1 MSTHVPQLRPSSKN
15 KVGGRRVST
24 PRFNNHYL
32 PMLPGISILLALSIY
47 PTIYS
52 LYVAVHR
59 YNLTDPINRKFV
71 GLRNFGTILSSTSFW
86 HSLRITL
93 VYMILAVTIEFI
105 LAFILSLVFFRPMPF
120 HRSMRTL
127 ILIPMLTAPIV
138 VGLLGRFIFDAQFG
152 IANTIMQDLGLGRHT
167 FFDKPAAAF
176 YTLVSM
182 DIWQWTPFL
191 FLILLAAMQGIPED
205 LIDAAKLDGA
215 NRLKIIWHI
224 FVPLL
229 RYPILVGLTLR
240 VIDAARVYDII
251 YATTRG
257 GPIDATTTMSWNIY
271 DMGFKNFD
279 VDYSSAYSWLLLI
292 FVLLLINRFLKRIV
306 SHDRSQA

>member
-1 MSTHVPQLRPSSKN
+1 MNARVPQSQPVSKS
-15 KVGGRRVST
+15 KVEGRSASEH
-24 PRFNNHYL
+24 RFNRHHL
-32 PMLPGISILLALSIY
+32 PMIPGITILLALSIY

-52 LYVAVHR
+52 LTVAVSR
-59 YNLTDPINRKFV
+59 YNLTDPMNRKIV
-71 GLRNFGTILSSTSFW
+71 GLKNFKTILTSVPFW
-86 HSLRITL
+86 HSVRVTL
-93 VYMILAVTIEFI
+93 VFMAIAVTIEFI
-105 LAFILSLVFFRPMPF
+105 FAFLLSLVFFRPMPF
-120 HRSMRTL
+120 HRTMRTL

-152 IANTIMQDLGLGRHT
+152 IVNTVLQDLGLGRHT
-167 FFDKPAAAF
+167 FFDRPAAAF
-176 YTLVSM
+176 YTIVGM

-191 FLILLAAMQGIPED
+191 FLILLAAMQGVPED

-215 NRLKIIWHI
+215 NRLKIVWHI

-240 VIDAARVYDII
+240 VIDSARVYDII

-257 GPIDATTTMSWNIY
+257 GPIDATSTMSWNIY

-292 FVLLLINRFLKRIV
+292 FVLILINRFLKRIV

>member
-1 MSTHVPQLRPSSKN
+1 MSTHVPQLRSSSKN
-15 KVGGRRVST
+15 KVGGRRVT
-24 PRFNNHYL
+24 ALRFNNHYL

-52 LYVAVHR
+52 LYVALHR
-59 YNLTDPINRKFV
+59 YNLTDPVNRKFV
-71 GLRNFGTILSSTSFW
+71 GLKNFETILSSSSFW

-93 VYMILAVTIEFI
+93 FFMILAVTVEFI

-167 FFDKPAAAF
+167 FFDQPAAAF
-176 YTLVSM
+176 YTLVGM